1 MDFNRLP
8 KMVSCSSISAL
19 HFDAF
24 NKMAFLTLLLTAFG
38 LSGLTACTFNPQG
51 ATAPQERV
59 VGERLQ
65 TIALPDRD
73 TGEMSHLV
81 LFDKTTHMIHQFD
94 LNEMSYDRGL
104 QVESPTA
111 EHAVLFHAD
120 GNYVID
126 FTDKTISI
134 YDSSGSRQRNPIHLP
149 GQPISAAF
157 RPRIGEL
164 AIYDS
169 TGAIGLLKLD
179 NEGHVTASAVFGSA
193 LAASSGNATGRADL
207 TLVAADLTETGQL
220 IVALSDNSIS
230 VFDFDQSVHSTGSQT
245 WTPVRHFTTNMVNIT
260 WVAPLRSHSNL
271 ILVKDD
277 NGLNLLNLSTQS
289 VMSTYS
295 GSNYFNLRVLSKSV
309 DPHFVVSDDSGS
321 AVRLGFVDPGS
332 AADGSLATIQTRQL
346 NLDPSAVTSSRL
358 NLQTNSWML
367 TLQHNSVFAI
377 NGNTSPPSVS
387 HSGLPAQ
394 AQSDSQD
401 VLSYR
406 MSDLLALGH
415 HTYPLKATVKLLESQ
430 AFALYPSALGHA
442 TTCDISSGTERNLD
456 FFNVGR

>member
-1 MDFNRLP
+1 MDFNRLA
-8 KMVSCSSISAL
+8 KIMAKTST
-19 HFDAF
+19 HF
-24 NKMAFLTLLLTAFG
+24 TRLLATVT
-38 LSGLTACTFNPQG
+38 LSGLTACSFNPQSL
-51 ATAPQERV
+51 TAPQERV

-73 TGEMSHLV
+73 TGEMSHMV

-104 QVESPTA
+104 QVESPNA

-126 FTDKTISI
+126 FADKTISI
-134 YDSSGSRQRNPIHLP
+134 YDSSGSRQRNPIHMP

-157 RPRIGEL
+157 RPRLGDL

-179 NEGHVTASAVFGSA
+179 NEGHVMASAVFGSA
-193 LAASSGNATGRADL
+193 LAASSGNTTGRADL
-207 TLVAADLTETGQL
+207 TLVAADLTENGQL
-220 IVALSDNSIS
+220 IVALSDNSVS
-230 VFDFDQSVHSTGSQT
+230 VFDFDQSVHSIAMQT
-245 WTPVRHFTTNMVNIT
+245 WTPMNHFMTNMVNIT
-260 WVAPLRSHSNL
+260 WVAPIRSHSNL

-277 NGLNLLNLSTQS
+277 NGLNLLNLSTQK
-289 VMSTYS
+289 VIATYPR
-295 GSNYFNLRVLSKSV
+295 SNYFDLRVLSKSV
-309 DPHFVVSDDSGS
+309 DPNFVVSDSSGS
-321 AVRLGFVDPGS
+321 MMRIGFVDPGS
-332 AADGSLATIQTRQL
+332 AADGSLASIQTRQL
-346 NLDPSAVTSSRL
+346 NQDPSEVTSSRL

-367 TLQHNSVFAI
+367 TLQHNHAFGTDNNAGSL
-377 NGNTSPPSVS
+377 SVS
-387 HSGLPAQ
+387 TSSTPSGAK
-394 AQSDSQD
+394 SDSQE

-415 HTYPLKATVKLLESQ
+415 HTYPIKATVKLLESQ

-442 TTCDISSGTERNLD
+442 TTCDISSGAERNLD